1 MPRKQ
6 NENLVPFTGEQSRD
20 EAVKNGKKGG
30 KASGAARRKK
40 KAMREEFEE
49 LLSLTLTNPKLI
61 QNLEGLGIPVKKDTT
76 IQTAILAAMIHQAAK
91 GNVKAFKEIKDTVET
106 AKAEEKEKMVTDR
119 LELMRD
125 AFARQAREKAEEDDG
140 DE

>member
-6 NENLVPFTGEQSRD
+6 DENLVPFTGEQSRD

-91 GNVKAFKEIKDTVET
+91 GNVKAYREIRETVNEKTDAPQDVNGGKKIEFVFKDTSM
-106 AKAEEKEKMVTDR
+106 K
-119 LELMRD
+119 
-125 AFARQAREKAEEDDG
+125 
-140 DE
+140 DESN

>member
-6 NENLVPFTGEQSRD
+6 DENLVPFTGEQSRD

-30 KASGAARRKK
+30 KASGVARRKK

-91 GNVKAFKEIKDTVET
+91 GNVKAYQAIKETITEKRDDEQNDSSVTEIVILSEDASEADDET
-106 AKAEEKEKMVTDR
+106 
-119 LELMRD
+119 
-125 AFARQAREKAEEDDG
+125 G
-140 DE
+140 D

>member
-6 NENLVPFTGEQSRD
+6 DENLVPFTGEQSRD

-91 GNVKAFKEIKDTVET
+91 GNVKAYREIRETVNEKTDAPQDVNGGKKIEFVFKDTSMKDESN
-106 AKAEEKEKMVTDR
+106 TD
-119 LELMRD
+119 
-125 AFARQAREKAEEDDG
+125 
-140 DE
+140 

>member
-6 NENLVPFTGEQSRD
+6 DENLVPFTGEQSRD

-91 GNVKAFKEIKDTVET
+91 GNVKAFQAIRDTIET
-106 AKAEEKEKMVTDR
+106 PKTEEKEKVISEHMQ
-119 LELMRD
+119 MMQK
-125 AFARQAREKAEEDDG
+125 AFDEDIAPEDDG

>member
-6 NENLVPFTGEQSRD
+6 DENLVPFTGEQSRD

-30 KASGAARRKK
+30 KASGVARRKK

-91 GNVKAFKEIKDTVET
+91 GNVKAYQAIKETITEKRDDEQNDGSVTEIVILSEDASEADDET
-106 AKAEEKEKMVTDR
+106 
-119 LELMRD
+119 
-125 AFARQAREKAEEDDG
+125 ED
-140 DE
+140 